1 MQRDFSLKLKSVT
14 DAGTFDGIASYY
26 GNVDEVGDVVLPGA
40 YKQSIASQGSGF
52 PLLFAHD
59 QSQPLGLA
67 KVSDSPAGLA
77 VSGSL
82 VMSDPNARRVF
93 DHLKAGS
100 IKGLSVGYSL
110 PNDPQKVTY
119 SSDGRIRNLAEI
131 RLWEVSLTPCP
142 ANQLALVN
150 PNSIKSLA
158 QVETVLRTFRPGEV
172 TAADLDQLR
181 SIDLTLKTL
190 LRKDGA
196 CTCQCDD
203 CVVGNCQDCADECA
217 ECEGDSCEGCVAARG
232 DAEELAMLKSFAV
245 SLKAITG

>member
-14 DAGTFDGIASYY
+14 DAGTFEGIASHY

-40 YKQSIASQGSGF
+40 YRQSIASQGAGF

-67 KVSDSPAGLA
+67 RVSDSPGVGLA

-100 IKGLSVGYSL
+100 IKGLSVGYSI

-150 PNSIKSLA
+150 PNSIKSLS
-158 QVETVLRTFRPGEV
+158 QIETVLRSYRPGEV

-181 SIDLTLKTL
+181 SIDVTLKTL
-190 LRKDGA
+190 LRKDA
-196 CTCQCDD
+196 LC
-203 CVVGNCQDCADECA
+203 
-217 ECEGDSCEGCVAARG
+217 ECECPECVSGDCIDCSDPDCTDPNCEGTKARQ
-232 DAEELAMLKSFAV
+232 DAEELAALKSLAL
-245 SLKAITG
+245 SLKTIVG